1 MNPDANATTPE
12 DEAFEELEQRLCE
25 QKVERYMQRAQIEAA
40 RFIQDNQDLL
50 GLMTV
55 RKAFELGYRHGYSD
69 AQGETSCTRP

>member
-1 MNPDANATTPE
+1 MNLDATPE
-12 DEAFEELEQRLCE
+12 DEAFAEMEERMQSRV
-25 QKVERYMQRAQIEAA
+25 VERYVQRAQIEAA

-69 AQGETSCTRP
+69 AQGEKSCTN